1 MDLNEYQSEARLFAV
16 NDDLMHFTFGLLEEA
31 GEAAGVLKRFHRG
44 DEGYYAFTP
53 SADNPRDLSYNARD
67 KLIMELG
74 DILWHVALIAD
85 NLGYSLAAVAE
96 LNLDK
101 LQSRKQRDMIKGS
114 GDDR

>member
-1 MDLNEYQSEARLFAV
+1 MNLNEYQTEAQSFAV

-31 GEAAGVLKRFHRG
+31 GEAAGVLKRVFRF
-44 DEGYYAFTP
+44 DLGYWDSDSNY
-53 SADNPRDLSYNARD
+53 DYGVSYMARD

-74 DILWHVALIAD
+74 DILWHVALVAN
-85 NLGYSLAAVAE
+85 NLGYSLEAVAD
-96 LNLDK
+96 LNLQK